1 MNDRLM
7 IAAMAMQGMYTNER
21 YNSISFADT
30 ANEALKQADALLA
43 AAGEKEKPQE
53 AGCACRWRNGEDK
66 PYTRCGL
73 HQGWFEVIAE
83 WAERAKAAE
92 SKLAACE
99 RERDRSQSFAEGLQA
114 ELTEAIDARNAAEQS
129 KERLAENLR
138 KTRAAKFVCEQEAE
152 AASIVIAA
160 LKRRLEPLTEDEA
173 RELANMTTGLNV
185 SEAFFQATV
194 NRADRIR
201 SRRQP

>member
-43 AAGEKEKPQE
+43 AAGEKDITDKQMIGILDGQVRALKAEIEVHHP
-53 AGCACRWRNGEDK
+53 AVCAE
-66 PYTRCGL
+66 Y
-73 HQGWFEVIAE
+73 
-83 WAERAKAAE
+83 E

-138 KTRAAKFVCEQEAE
+138 KTRDAKFVWEQEAE

>member
-7 IAAMAMQGMYTNER
+7 IAAMAMQGMLASPDCIGDAQAVSGDAIEC
-21 YNSISFADT
+21 
-30 ANEALKQADALLA
+30 ADALLA
-43 AAGEKEKPQE
+43 AAGEGDITDKQMVGILDGQVRALKAEIEVHHP
-53 AGCACRWRNGEDK
+53 AVCAE
-66 PYTRCGL
+66 Y
-73 HQGWFEVIAE
+73 
-83 WAERAKAAE
+83 E

-173 RELANMTTGLNV
+173 SDFAWQWDMAASSAVRLAG
-185 SEAFFQATV
+185 
-194 NRADRIR
+194 RADRIR